1 MKDAKRGKKSMK
13 HFQILPVSNEFH
25 NSSYVRTTQ
34 AISVYDYGSI
44 FVSLFNGWFISSD
57 FSTLVGWTI
66 LAPFTWLR

>member
-1 MKDAKRGKKSMK
+1 MKDTKRGKKNMK

-44 FVSLFNGWFISSD
+44 L
-57 FSTLVGWTI
+57 
-66 LAPFTWLR
+66 